1 MGSAYQN
8 KKFAQYW
15 NKRAGKNGEPYKH
28 YVLDPLMFGLVN
40 PLAGKIVLEL
50 GCGNGY
56 LARTFIQKCVKKLI
70 LMDISQY
77 NLSFAKEKYNNDRII
92 CLNQD
97 ATKKW
102 KLRSNIIDTIYSN
115 MMLNEV
121 ANIKTPI
128 SEACRVLKKGGK
140 FVFSVTHPSWDLY
153 IFAQEKAGIKS
164 KKIKNLGNYFRRGY
178 AVYMMGS
185 DSKTNPLLAKEFNKE
200 FEVEHYQRPLSDYFN
215 TLVEAGF
222 SVNKILEP
230 NLTKSLLKTNPR
242 FRDYENHPIGLVFSC
257 VKC

>member
-1 MGSAYQN
+1 MKSAYQN

-15 NKRAGKNGEPYKH
+15 NKRAGERGEAYKR
-28 YVLDPLMFGLVN
+28 YVLDPLMFGLAG
-40 PLAGKIVLEL
+40 PLAGKAVLEL

-56 LARTFIQKCVKKLI
+56 LAKTFIKNRVKKLI
-70 LMDISQY
+70 LTDISRY
-77 NLSFAKEKYNNDRII
+77 NLDFAKEKCKDERISY
-92 CLNQD
+92 LNQD
-97 ATKKW
+97 ATKGW
-102 KLRSNIIDTIYSN
+102 RLSSNSVDVIYSN

-128 SEACRVLKKGGK
+128 REAYRVLKTKGR

-164 KKIKNLGNYFRRGY
+164 NKIKSLGNYFKRGY
-178 AVYMMGS
+178 AVYIMGV

-200 FEVEHYQRPLSDYFN
+200 FEVEHYQRPVSDYFN

-222 SVNKILEP
+222 LVNRILEP
-230 NLTKSLLKTNPR
+230 NLTKALLKSNPR
-242 FRDYENHPIGLVFSC
+242 FRDYENHPIGLIFSC
-257 VKC
+257 VKR